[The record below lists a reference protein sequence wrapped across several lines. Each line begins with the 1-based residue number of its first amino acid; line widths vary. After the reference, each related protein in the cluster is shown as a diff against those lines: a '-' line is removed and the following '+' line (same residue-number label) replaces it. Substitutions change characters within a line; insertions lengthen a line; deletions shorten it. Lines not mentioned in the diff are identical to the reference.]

1 MKSALRDG
9 KSTRILIGLFLLV
22 ALGLWVY
29 YGFVAKPILQT
40 VFRLRADVRTA
51 AAELHEVEQAIA
63 NEGSLRQLSG
73 QLTSEVERFRTS
85 LPAAREL
92 LSVIERVSALATQT
106 GVKIQTIAPQR
117 MVEPLP
123 TTAVTGGPG
132 ASTGLYR
139 EIAIQIEAVAGLHQL
154 GTFFSRIES
163 LPQPVQVRS
172 LRITQNVKDP
182 RRHAVKLTLVGF
194 FSTTP

>member
-1 MKSALRDG
+1 MKSPLRDG
-9 KSTRILIGLFLLV
+9 TSTRILIGLFLLV
-22 ALGLWVY
+22 ALGLRVY
-29 YGFVAKPILQT
+29 YAYVAKPLLQT

-51 AAELHEVEQAIA
+51 EAELHEVEQTIA

-85 LPAAREL
+85 LPAATEL
-92 LSVIERVSALATQT
+92 LSVIERLSALANQT

-123 TTAVTGGPG
+123 ATVVTGGPG
-132 ASTGLYR
+132 ARSGLYR
-139 EIAIQIEAVAGLHQL
+139 ELAIQIEAVAGLHQL

-163 LPQPVQVRS
+163 SPQPVQVPS
-172 LRITQNVKDP
+172 LHITQNAKDP

-194 FSTTP
+194 FSTS